1 MAAAVVEEA
10 GAEQVEGGSKPNYQ
24 LIGIVIGV
32 VGVVAAA
39 GIGWFMVKPAWEK
52 YQAQTE
58 TLAELDQK
66 IKTGATRKDAEE
78 KAKAQRA
85 IALRQKEEV
94 TALFASEKALETL
107 LLDVNR
113 IVQMRNAEME
123 LFEPS
128 KSGPPEVISD
138 GSLGP
143 LVNGKIKQKEMNM
156 RLTGSFDQIRSVLLT
171 MERLQPLLV
180 VTDLSTK
187 LDRSTQEVSYN
198 AEEGLTISGTP
209 KLQTSLTIQAL
220 MPTELES
227 ADAEPQKK

>member
-1 MAAAVVEEA
+1 MAAGAI
-10 GAEQVEGGSKPNYQ
+10 GAEGEQSEGGAKPNYK
-24 LIGIVIGV
+24 LIGIGIGV
-32 VGVVAAA
+32 LGVVAAA

-52 YQAQTE
+52 YQEQNAK
-58 TLAELDQK
+58 LAELEQQ
-66 IKTGATRKDAEE
+66 IKTGATLEQEEE
-78 KAKAQRA
+78 KAKAQKA
-85 IALRQKEEV
+85 IAERQKEEV
-94 TALFASEKALETL
+94 TALFASEKSLETL

-113 IVQMRNAEME
+113 IVDARQAEME

-143 LVNGKIKQKEMNM
+143 LVNGKLKQKEMRM

-180 VTDLSTK
+180 VTDFNTR

-198 AEEGLTISGTP
+198 LEEGLTISGMP
-209 KLQTSLTIQAL
+209 KLQTNLTIQAL
-220 MPTELES
+220 MPTELQS

>member
-1 MAAAVVEEA
+1 MTAVAIDAEVE
-10 GAEQVEGGSKPNYQ
+10 QSEGGSKPNYQ
-24 LIGIVIGV
+24 LIGIGIGV
-32 VGVVAAA
+32 VGVLAAA

-52 YQAQTE
+52 YQEQTKNLAQRMQE
-58 TLAELDQK
+58 IEK
-66 IKTGATRKDAEE
+66 GATLEQEEE
-78 KAKAQRA
+78 KAKVERA

-113 IVQMRNAEME
+113 IVQRGQAEME
-123 LFEPS
+123 MFEPS

-143 LVNGKIKQKEMNM
+143 LVNGKLKQKEMKM
-156 RLTGSFDQIRSVLLT
+156 RLTGSFDQVRSVLLN

-180 VTDLSTK
+180 VTDFSTK

-198 AEEGLTISGTP
+198 AEEGLTISGRP
-209 KLQTSLTIQAL
+209 KLQTNLTIQAL
-220 MPTELES
+220 MPTELQS
-227 ADAEPQKK
+227 ADADPQKK